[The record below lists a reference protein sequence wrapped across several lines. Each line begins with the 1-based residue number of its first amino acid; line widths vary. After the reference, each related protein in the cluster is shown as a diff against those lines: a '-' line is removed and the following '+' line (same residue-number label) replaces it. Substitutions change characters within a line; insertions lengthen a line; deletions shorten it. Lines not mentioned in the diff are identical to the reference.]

1 MLAKQ
6 QSRKLKLVFLAV
18 LFVLA
23 MPARAEA
30 YIGPGAG
37 FALFGSFLVMFT
49 ALVSASSA
57 LVSWPVRYVIRAI
70 RRRRAFA
77 RSRIKKFVILGL
89 DGMDPKVAEGLLA
102 EGKLPHLATD
112 PFTRIRNT

>member
-1 MLAKQ
+1 MLAD
-6 QSRKLKLVFLAV
+6 RRNRRLKLLLLAA
-18 LFVLA
+18 LFILA
-23 MPARAEA
+23 IPAQAQA

-49 ALVSASSA
+49 ALASAVSA
-57 LVSWPVRYVIRAI
+57 LFTWPIRYVIRAI

-89 DGMDPKVAEGLLA
+89 DGMDPKLAEGLLDD
-102 EGKLPHLATD
+102 GQQLISNFPG
-112 PFTRIRNT
+112 

>member
-23 MPARAEA
+23 MPTRAQA

-37 FALFGSFLVMFT
+37 FALFGGFLVMF
-49 ALVSASSA
+49 
-57 LVSWPVRYVIRAI
+57 
-70 RRRRAFA
+70 
-77 RSRIKKFVILGL
+77 
-89 DGMDPKVAEGLLA
+89 
-102 EGKLPHLATD
+102 
-112 PFTRIRNT
+112 